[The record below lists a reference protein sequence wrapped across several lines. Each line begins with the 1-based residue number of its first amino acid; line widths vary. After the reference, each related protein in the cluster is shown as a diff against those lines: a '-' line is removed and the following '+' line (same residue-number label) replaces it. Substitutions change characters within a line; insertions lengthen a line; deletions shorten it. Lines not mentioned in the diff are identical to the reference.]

1 MKRIL
6 DVTPFVEEST
16 TTTSKK
22 KKKTTTITT
31 TTSKKRKRANTAAS
45 PPPTLTALIKWPNIT
60 LDAISDCSVEFVQ
73 LIMTKANEI
82 ATKKRRAITTTSKAV
97 TIVPDD
103 VFEALNVLGFNA
115 YISEAKIASNEMNDM
130 VNKKRK
136 EKLRRQST
144 KKISMKEA
152 KSLAKEQALLFAAA
166 ADAFGGD
173 DE

>member
-1 MKRIL
+1 
-6 DVTPFVEEST
+6 
-16 TTTSKK
+16 
-22 KKKTTTITT
+22 
-31 TTSKKRKRANTAAS
+31 

-82 ATKKRRAITTTSKAV
+82 ATKKRRAITTTTTTTSKAV